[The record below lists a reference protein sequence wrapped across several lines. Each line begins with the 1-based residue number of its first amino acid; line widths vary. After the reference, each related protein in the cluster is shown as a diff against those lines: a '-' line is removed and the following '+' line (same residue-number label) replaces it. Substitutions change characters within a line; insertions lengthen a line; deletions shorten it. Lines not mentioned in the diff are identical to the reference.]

1 MADQRIKIPRA
12 SDKSLFT
19 CFKELSEI
27 TGITQISITAL
38 GFNNIGTVDLSEDL
52 PDSLSLILKKN
63 SAIIETISL
72 GLIGLPIRF
81 YRGGNYPVADKSGVF
96 DEVVLAQS
104 PNQGTPDSE
113 VVIEVVSTINKKLK
127 AFDPKRA
134 GASLTEEQAQFEA
147 IHTSNIERLE
157 SLNEDLIKS
166 THDYRLQLDEEYRE
180 KANNLDSEH
189 RDKTNTLDENFQ
201 SRNTDL
207 DTEFKKIK
215 LALEEQEQKLE
226 DKRKELDDNSN
237 THARREIRR
246 DILKEIK
253 SRQTKFSLT
262 DGTNNLRKPIAIAML
277 GLIAIFVTLGAI
289 SAKEFYDLIQ
299 GSDLNKIIIAGIKQA
314 IYSGGAIASVIF
326 LIRWM
331 NRWFELHSQSE
342 FSMKQFELDME
353 RASWLVETSLEWKDA
368 KGSAIPTEL
377 LESLSKNLFVNENQ
391 QIEQIQHPAD
401 QLASALIGSA
411 SSVKLKAGESSIE
424 IDPKKLAKVKQPSTG
439 T

>member
-1 MADQRIKIPRA
+1 VADQRIKIPRA
-12 SDKSLFT
+12 SDKALIA

-27 TGITQISITAL
+27 TGVTQVSITAL
-38 GFNNIGTVDLSEDL
+38 GFNNIGAVDLTEEL
-52 PDSLSLILKKN
+52 PDSLALILKKN

-72 GLIGLPIRF
+72 GLLGLPIRF
-81 YRGGNYPVADKSGVF
+81 YRGGNYTVADKSGVF
-96 DEVVLAQS
+96 DELVLAQNQ
-104 PNQGTPDSE
+104 NQGTPDSE
-113 VVIEVVSTINKKLK
+113 IVIEVVATINKKLK
-127 AFDPKRA
+127 AFDPKRV
-134 GASLTEEQAQFEA
+134 GASLAEEQANFEA
-147 IHTSNIERLE
+147 IHISNIERLE
-157 SLNEDLIKS
+157 SLNEELVKS
-166 THDYRLQLDEEYRE
+166 THDYRLQLDSDYRDKTSTLEESFESRRTE
-180 KANNLDSEH
+180 LDSELQ
-189 RDKTNTLDENFQ
+189 K
-201 SRNTDL
+201 S
-207 DTEFKKIK
+207 K

-289 SAKEFYDLIQ
+289 SAKEFYDVIQ
-299 GSDLNKIIIAGIKQA
+299 GTDFNKIIIAGIKQV

-353 RASWLVETSLEWKDA
+353 RASWLVETSLEWRDA
-368 KGSAIPTEL
+368 KGTAIPTEL
-377 LESLSKNLFVNENQ
+377 LESLSKNLFVNENHQ
-391 QIEQIQHPAD
+391 VEQVQHPAD

-411 SSVKLKAGESSIE
+411 STVKLKAGDSSIE
-424 IDPKKLAKVKQPSTG
+424 IDPKKLAKTKQPSTS